1 MRADKTPLEQIAWS
15 AAQRLVEFD
24 YRALSEEAQVGYET
38 VGTWVRRWQRQG
50 KVEAL
55 GKGEGQTL
63 RYRLIGAEALPRIP
77 ATRGSAQTAPGNMWR
92 TMRAMRTA
100 FTPTDIAAHSTTDA
114 VAVSHDDARGFCQM
128 LTRAGYLRVVRK
140 ALPPRREAIYRLI
153 RNTGPRPPRERRVRA
168 VWDDNLGEYVYLPS
182 DSTGGDA

>member
-1 MRADKTPLEQIAWS
+1 MSTGQTPLEQIAWS
-15 AAQRLVEFD
+15 AALRLVEFD

-38 VGTWVRRWQRQG
+38 VGTWVRRWLRQG

-55 GKGEGQTL
+55 GKAGGQTI
-63 RYRLIGAEALPRIP
+63 RYRVTGAEVLPRHP
-77 ATRGSAQTAPGNMWR
+77 TGRGGAQSAQGNMWR

-140 ALPPRREAIYRLI
+140 ALPPRREAVYQLI
-153 RNTGPRPPRERRVRA
+153 RDTGPRPPRERRLRV
-168 VWDDNLGEYVYLPS
+168 VWDDNRGEITHLP
-182 DSTGGDA
+182 GGDA